1 MRKTNIARGVGL
13 RAMYYQ
19 KVRGAQCHLTVLT
32 TVCLPSAVVS
42 TMMTAPL

>member
-13 RAMYYQ
+13 RAMSYQ
-19 KVRGAQCHLTVLT
+19 RVRGAQCHLTVLT
-32 TVCLPSAVVS
+32 TVCLPSVVVS